1 MTEACG
7 GVVVSILDWRSRA
20 FTFRIH
26 WCLLFMSCYYSK
38 CKVSFFC
45 RFPKPK
51 NAGEALV
58 LGTKNGI
65 KLSASI
71 VGLLIVSLA
80 LIELL
85 NKTVEWFGDR
95 VDIDITLNVRFF
107 MLYKMRTSSLLLVR
121 LSGFVQSITQTLTFK
136 LQTMIE
142 QVKSEVHRN
151 CYSPC
156 AVFYYL
162 ALV

>member
-1 MTEACG
+1 M
-7 GVVVSILDWRSRA
+7 
-20 FTFRIH
+20 
-26 WCLLFMSCYYSK
+26 
-38 CKVSFFC
+38 
-45 RFPKPK
+45 
-51 NAGEALV
+51 

-107 MLYKMRTSSLLLVR
+107 YA
-121 LSGFVQSITQTLTFK
+121 
-136 LQTMIE
+136 LQNE
-142 QVKSEVHRN
+142 NK
-151 CYSPC
+151 
-156 AVFYYL
+156 
-162 ALV
+162 